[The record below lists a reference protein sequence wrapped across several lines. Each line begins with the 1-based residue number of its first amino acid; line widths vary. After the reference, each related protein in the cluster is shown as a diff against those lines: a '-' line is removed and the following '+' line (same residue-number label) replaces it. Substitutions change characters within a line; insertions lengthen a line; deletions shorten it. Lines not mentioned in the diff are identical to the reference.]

1 MPAER
6 EIMLAPQKVTRGNT
20 AADFPDPL
28 HNNPIMPSDGRQQFG
43 LKRFCRH
50 SLLAT
55 KLPCR

>member
-28 HNNPIMPSDGRQQFG
+28 HNNPIMPSDGRQQFPPFPA
-43 LKRFCRH
+43 RDEI
-50 SLLAT
+50 T
-55 KLPCR
+55 LPLRK